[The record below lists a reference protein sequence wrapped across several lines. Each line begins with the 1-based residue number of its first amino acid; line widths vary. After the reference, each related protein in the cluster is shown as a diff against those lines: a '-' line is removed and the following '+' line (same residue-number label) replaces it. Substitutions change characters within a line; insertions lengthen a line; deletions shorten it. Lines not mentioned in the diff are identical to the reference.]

1 LGKIMESYSII
12 DLEGYAKAMRDGAA
26 SSFEKDYTEN
36 LDDFISIGQVINM
49 IKKHNLGLDDEGNYL
64 INEQIFDDVFNDIRD
79 WLYGV
84 GLAKLASKGFVDCSW
99 DDESNEM
106 VFWLAN
112 QDKTSIPAKPSG
124 DNHE

>member
-1 LGKIMESYSII
+1 METYSII

-36 LDDFISIGQVINM
+36 LDDFITIEQVINL
-49 IKKHNLGLDDEGNYL
+49 IKKNNLGLDEDGNYI
-64 INEQIFDDVFNDIRD
+64 INSNIFDEMFGEIRD

-84 GLAKLASKGFVDCSW
+84 GLSKLAAKGFVDCAW
-99 DDESNEM
+99 DDEANEM

-112 QDKTSIPAKPSG
+112 KDKTNIPAKPSV
-124 DNHE
+124 DNDD

>member
-1 LGKIMESYSII
+1 METYSIV

-36 LDDFISIGQVINM
+36 LDDFITIKQVINL
-49 IKKHNLGLDDEGNYL
+49 IKNNNLGLDDEGNYL
-64 INEQIFDDVFNDIRD
+64 INSDIFDEVFNQIRE

-84 GLAKLASKGFVDCSW
+84 GLSKLVSKGYVDCAW

-112 QDKTSIPAKPSG
+112 KEKTSIPAKPSESR
-124 DNHE
+124 DD

>member
-1 LGKIMESYSII
+1 METYSII

-36 LDDFISIGQVINM
+36 LDDFITIKQVVGLIEKN
-49 IKKHNLGLDDEGNYL
+49 NLGLDEEGNYL
-64 INEQIFDDVFNDIRD
+64 INSDIFDEVFGQIRD

-84 GLAKLASKGFVDCSW
+84 GLSKLAAKGFVDCAW
-99 DDESNEM
+99 DDEANEM

-112 QDKTSIPAKPSG
+112 KDKTNIPAKPSQ
-124 DNHE
+124 DNNE

>member
-1 LGKIMESYSII
+1 MESYSII

-36 LDDFISIGQVINM
+36 LDDFISIPQVINM
-49 IKKHNLGLDDEGNYL
+49 IKSNNLGFDSEGNYL
-64 INEQIFDDVFNDIRD
+64 INEQIFDDVFNDIRN
-79 WLYGV
+79 WFYEV
-84 GLAKLASKGFVDCSW
+84 GLCKLAAKGFVDCAW

-112 QDKTSIPAKPSG
+112 KDKTNIPAKPSQ
-124 DNHE
+124 DNNE

>member
-1 LGKIMESYSII
+1 MESYSVI

-36 LDDFISIGQVINM
+36 LDEFISIGQIINM
-49 IKKHNLGLDDEGNYL
+49 IKKNNLGLDEEGNYL

-112 QDKTSIPAKPSG
+112 KDKTNIPAKPSQ
-124 DNHE
+124 DNDE

>member
-1 LGKIMESYSII
+1 METYSII

-36 LDDFISIGQVINM
+36 LDDFITIKQVVSLIEKN
-49 IKKHNLGLDDEGNYL
+49 NLGLDEEGNYL
-64 INEQIFDDVFNDIRD
+64 INSDIFDEVFGQIRD

-84 GLAKLASKGFVDCSW
+84 GLSKLAAKGFVDCAW
-99 DDESNEM
+99 DDEANEM

-112 QDKTSIPAKPSG
+112 KDKTNIPAKPSQ
-124 DNHE
+124 DNNE

>member
-112 QDKTSIPAKPSG
+112 KDKTSIPAKPSE

>member
-1 LGKIMESYSII
+1 MESYSII

-36 LDDFISIGQVINM
+36 LDDFISIPQVINM
-49 IKKHNLGLDDEGNYL
+49 IKGNNLGFDSEGNYL
-64 INEQIFDDVFNDIRD
+64 INEQIFDDVFNDIRN
-79 WLYGV
+79 WFYEV
-84 GLAKLASKGFVDCSW
+84 GLCKLAAKGFVDCAW

-112 QDKTSIPAKPSG
+112 KDKTEIPAKPSQ
-124 DNHE
+124 DNDE

>member
-1 LGKIMESYSII
+1 MESYSII
-12 DLEGYAKAMRDGAA
+12 DLEGYAKSMRDGAA

-36 LDDFISIGQVINM
+36 LDEFISVGQVINM
-49 IKKHNLGLDDEGNYL
+49 IKKNNLGLDEEGNYL

-99 DDESNEM
+99 DEESNEM

-112 QDKTSIPAKPSG
+112 KDKTNIPAKPSQ
-124 DNHE
+124 DNDE